1 MSCPSS
7 TQERGVAS
15 MPPTFSLRCRRTSPA
30 HLGGAI
36 WGSHLVQLSFPS
48 GRYQMSP
55 GHDRHPAGPV
65 TRLGDLAIS
74 KASKGRTG
82 WWWWGGL
89 SSVALIMQSLA
100 KHPAAEHAG
109 GTSPPGPRGARR
121 RPLSAVP

>member
-15 MPPTFSLRCRRTSPA
+15 MPPTSSLRCRRTPPA

-36 WGSHLVQLSFPS
+36 WGSRLVRLSFPS

-74 KASKGRTG
+74 RASKGRTG
-82 WWWWGGL
+82 WWWGG
-89 SSVALIMQSLA
+89 A
-100 KHPAAEHAG
+100 
-109 GTSPPGPRGARR
+109 
-121 RPLSAVP
+121 

>member
-7 TQERGVAS
+7 TRERGVAS
-15 MPPTFSLRCRRTSPA
+15 MPPTSSLRCRRTPPA

-36 WGSHLVQLSFPS
+36 WGSAVIPFWKVPNESRARQAPRWACDKA
-48 GRYQMSP
+48 GRP
-55 GHDRHPAGPV
+55 GNQQGLEGEDGV
-65 TRLGDLAIS
+65 VVV
-74 KASKGRTG
+74 
-82 WWWWGGL
+82 GGL